1 MMRTALVILA
11 LFAGA
16 EALQKSNPAIDT
28 LGMVGGQVSGMVGAP
43 IKSDV
48 KGKLGFFRVSM
59 WWMRVIGT
67 LTSAFTAIL
76 VLLILKRRWEV
87 YRKQKEAEERAK
99 AVENLPLHQKAWHTL
114 VGTDPAEIQK
124 AIEA

>member
-1 MMRTALVILA
+1 MRASVFFLVL
-11 LFAGA
+11 LSV
-16 EALQKSNPAIDT
+16 EALQKSNPAVDT

-48 KGKLGFFRVSM
+48 KGKLGFFRVTM
-59 WWMRVIGT
+59 WWFKVIGIC
-67 LTSAFTAIL
+67 TSVFTAIL

-87 YRKQKEAEERAK
+87 YRKQKEAEGGAK

-114 VGTDPAEIQK
+114 VGTDPNETP
-124 AIEA
+124 

>member
-1 MMRTALVILA
+1 MMRAAVLALVLLA
-11 LFAGA
+11 SV
-16 EALQKSNPAIDT
+16 EALQKANPVVDT
-28 LGMVGGQVSGMVGAP
+28 LGQVGGQVAPMVGAP

-48 KGKLGFFRVSM
+48 KAKLGFFKVTM
-59 WWMRVIGT
+59 WWFKVIGT

-114 VGTDPAEIQK
+114 MGTQAEDIPK
-124 AIEA
+124 ALEA

>member
-1 MMRTALVILA
+1 MRASVFFLVL
-11 LFAGA
+11 LSV
-16 EALQKSNPAIDT
+16 EALQKSNPAVDT

-48 KGKLGFFRVSM
+48 KGKLGFFRVTM
-59 WWMRVIGT
+59 WWFKVIGIC
-67 LTSAFTAIL
+67 TSVFTAIL

-114 VGTDPAEIQK
+114 VGTDPAEIPK
-124 AIEA
+124 AIEV